1 MREVI
6 SIGTQVFE
14 DCSSLEKV
22 ELPSEINNI
31 EDGTFAEC
39 NMLSNIEIPSGVEQ
53 IGNRAFLGCSS
64 LKEIEIPSGVERI
77 GFGAFSGCSSLK
89 EIEIPSGVVEIGS
102 SAFYYVPHPNIAPS
116 LPEMALL
123 NFAIHL
129 PATDRYLLP
138 MKYTGFALMVINF
151 LRLSSSGC
159 TQMAAFQNGLD
170 ISIGNFVPS
179 QSNPNTVLPVPPHR
193 FLPRSESDTPH
204 SV

>member
-1 MREVI
+1 MNPDRNNIHYPFLI
-6 SIGTQVFE
+6 SNHIFLKLDASAAEILQTPGESAAPLPFSLIFQSQFRQEIFPAIRTMPQSLYLPL
-14 DCSSLEKV
+14 SSLFHP
-22 ELPSEINNI
+22 L
-31 EDGTFAEC
+31 C
-39 NMLSNIEIPSGVEQ
+39 
-53 IGNRAFLGCSS
+53 
-64 LKEIEIPSGVERI
+64 
-77 GFGAFSGCSSLK
+77 
-89 EIEIPSGVVEIGS
+89 
-102 SAFYYVPHPNIAPS
+102 YVPHPNIAPS

-159 TQMAAFQNGLD
+159 TQMAEFQNGLD